1 MKRLK
6 KAQIKTLRG
15 LLAGHHH
22 RRWAMSRAL
31 AIIFLVNS
39 LFLGWR
45 GESVVL
51 SMLVGTVSAA
61 LTCSLVHPLL
71 KSREQAIERLK
82 RSEERVRRGYEDM
95 LQFAYIAA
103 HDLQSP
109 LATISGFSGLL
120 KERYTAQLD
129 EDGQTYIDFIER
141 EAQGASRLVG
151 GLLEFSRIG
160 TGEKRFETVRIRDLV
175 ERVTIS
181 LRLDLAAGGGK
192 IESQWLPDVV
202 ADGTQL
208 ERVFRNLICN
218 AIKYRQPGRPL
229 QVVISARRGEN
240 ETIFCVADNGLGI
253 PAGYREKIF
262 AIFGRLHDSRIPG
275 DGIGLTIVK
284 RIVERHG
291 GQVSFT
297 SQAGRGSRFYFSIP
311 D

>member
-6 KAQIKTLRG
+6 EPGIEFFRSI
-15 LLAGHHH
+15 LAGHH
-22 RRWAMSRAL
+22 RLWPISRAL
-31 AIIFLVNS
+31 AVIFLANS
-39 LFLGWR
+39 LFLWWR

-51 SMLVGTVSAA
+51 SMLGGTVFAA
-61 LTCSLVHPLL
+61 LTCFLVHPLL
-71 KSREQAIERLK
+71 KSREQAIERLT

-120 KERYTAQLD
+120 KERYAAQLD

-160 TGEKRFETVRIRDLV
+160 TGEKRFKTVKIRALV

-181 LRLDLAAGGGK
+181 LRLDLAGGGGT
-192 IESQWLPDVV
+192 IEVKWLPDVV
-202 ADGTQL
+202 ADETQM

-229 QVVISARRGEN
+229 QVVVSARRGEN
-240 ETIFCVADNGLGI
+240 EVIFCVADNGLGI
-253 PAGYREKIF
+253 PAGYQEKVF
-262 AIFGRLHDSRIPG
+262 AIFGRLHDGRIPG

-297 SQAGRGSRFYFSIP
+297 SQVDRGSRFYFSIP